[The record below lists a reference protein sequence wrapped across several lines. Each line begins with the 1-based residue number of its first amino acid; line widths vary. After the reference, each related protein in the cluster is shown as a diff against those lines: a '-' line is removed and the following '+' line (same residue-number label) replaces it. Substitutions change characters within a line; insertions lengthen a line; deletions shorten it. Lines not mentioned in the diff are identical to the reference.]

1 MKKKV
6 LNKYA
11 KRRRIAILA
20 VVLVIALIIVLLN
33 IFKVEAHKKPDKI
46 SLMLNNEIVE
56 LEKEMYKEEENIYI
70 SKEDIVKLFDDT
82 LYYNEAEKELITTYN
97 THIALLKVDE
107 TFMVLNDSNVELKGC
122 LTEKDGVIYLPLT
135 DLGIVY
141 DLEIEYSE
149 EYNRVILSST
159 QEEKKQAITLKKATL
174 KEKPSMFSKKIEKL
188 DMSEYVVVLG
198 TEKKYKKVRTENG
211 NIGYVKE
218 NKISNEETI
227 REKMVNPVLDVN
239 IVEDAS
245 DILKQHDNSLF
256 STEKQNV
263 VIPTFFTLDK
273 DQKVLDKTNSST
285 NSFASYTNWIRE
297 NNVQIWATITNSAN
311 ISENLL
317 TYTQRNSV
325 INSIYNYLIQYQ
337 FQGIN
342 IDFDKIDDINSFN
355 RFLIELK
362 PNQEFEAEYSVE
374 LKTKLKES
382 GLKLCITYNNS
393 LDKNKIQNIAD
404 WIIEK

>member
-20 VVLVIALIIVLLN
+20 VVLVITLIIVLLN

-325 INSIYNYLIQYQ
+325 INSIYNYLMQYQ

-362 PNQEFEAEYSVE
+362 P
-374 LKTKLKES
+374 KLKES

>member
-97 THIALLKVDE
+97 THIALLKVDD

-325 INSIYNYLIQYQ
+325 INSIYNYLMQYQ

-362 PNQEFEAEYSVE
+362 P
-374 LKTKLKES
+374 KLKES

>member
-33 IFKVEAHKKPDKI
+33 IFKVQAHKKPDKI

-325 INSIYNYLIQYQ
+325 INSIYNYLMQYQ

-362 PNQEFEAEYSVE
+362 P
-374 LKTKLKES
+374 KLKES

>member
-174 KEKPSMFSKKIEKL
+174 KEKPSMFSKKIEKM

-325 INSIYNYLIQYQ
+325 INSIYNYLMQYQ

-362 PNQEFEAEYSVE
+362 P
-374 LKTKLKES
+374 KLKES

>member
-122 LTEKDGVIYLPLT
+122 LTEKDGIIYLPLT

-325 INSIYNYLIQYQ
+325 INSIYNYLMQYQ

-362 PNQEFEAEYSVE
+362 P
-374 LKTKLKES
+374 KLKES

>member
-1 MKKKV
+1 MNKKV

-20 VVLVIALIIVLLN
+20 IVLAIVLIFILLN
-33 IFKVEAHKKPDKI
+33 IFGGKVHNKPDKI
-46 SLMLNNEIVE
+46 SLMLNNEIVD
-56 LEKEMYKEEENIYI
+56 LEREMYKEEENIYI

-107 TFMVLNDSNVELKGC
+107 TFMVLNDSNIELKGS
-122 LTEKDGVIYLPLT
+122 LTEKSGVVYLPLT

-141 DLEIEYSE
+141 DFELEYSD

-159 QEEKKQAITLKKATL
+159 QEEKKQAITLKKTSL
-174 KEKPSMFSKKIEKL
+174 KEKPSMFYKKIEKL

-211 NIGYVKE
+211 HIGYVKE

-227 REKMVNPVLDVN
+227 REKMIVTALDVSIAEN
-239 IVEDAS
+239 AS
-245 DILKQHDNSLF
+245 DILKQPDSSLL
-256 STEKQNV
+256 SKEKQNV
-263 VIPTFFTLDK
+263 VIPTLFTLDNN
-273 DQKVLDKTNSST
+273 QKVLDKTNSSG
-285 NSFASYTNWIRE
+285 NSFANYINWARE
-297 NNVQIWATITNSAN
+297 NNVQIWATITNSSN

-317 TYTQRNSV
+317 TYAQRNSV
-325 INSIYNYLIQYQ
+325 INSIYNYLMQYQ

-342 IDFDKIDDINSFN
+342 INFDKIDDINSFN

-362 PNQEFEAEYSVE
+362 P
-374 LKTKLKES
+374 KLKES

-393 LDKNKIQNIAD
+393 LDKNKIKSIAD

>member
-227 REKMVNPVLDVN
+227 REKMVNPVSDVN

-325 INSIYNYLIQYQ
+325 INSIYNYLMQYQ

-362 PNQEFEAEYSVE
+362 P
-374 LKTKLKES
+374 KLKES

>member
-20 VVLVIALIIVLLN
+20 IVLAIVLIFILLN
-33 IFKVEAHKKPDKI
+33 IFGGKVHNKPDKI
-46 SLMLNNEIVE
+46 SLMLNNEIVD
-56 LEKEMYKEEENIYI
+56 LEREMYKEEENIYI

-107 TFMVLNDSNVELKGC
+107 TFMVLNDSNIELKGS
-122 LTEKDGVIYLPLT
+122 LTEKSGVVYLPLT

-141 DLEIEYSE
+141 DFELEYSD

-159 QEEKKQAITLKKATL
+159 QEEKKQAITLKKTSL

-227 REKMVNPVLDVN
+227 REKMIVTALDVN
-239 IVEDAS
+239 IAENAS
-245 DILKQHDNSLF
+245 DILKQPDSSLL
-256 STEKQNV
+256 SKEKQNV
-263 VIPTFFTLDK
+263 VIPTLFTLDNN
-273 DQKVLDKTNSST
+273 QKVLDKTNSSG
-285 NSFASYTNWIRE
+285 NSFANYINWARE
-297 NNVQIWATITNSAN
+297 NKVQIWATITNSSN

-317 TYTQRNSV
+317 TYAQRNSV
-325 INSIYNYLIQYQ
+325 INSIYNYLMQYQ

-342 IDFDKIDDINSFN
+342 INFDKIDDINSFN

-362 PNQEFEAEYSVE
+362 P
-374 LKTKLKES
+374 KLKES
-382 GLKLCITYNNS
+382 GLKLFITYNNS
-393 LDKNKIQNIAD
+393 LDKDKIKSIAD

>member
-159 QEEKKQAITLKKATL
+159 QEEKKQAISLKKATL

-227 REKMVNPVLDVN
+227 REKMVNLVLDVN

-325 INSIYNYLIQYQ
+325 INSIYNYLMQYQ

-362 PNQEFEAEYSVE
+362 P
-374 LKTKLKES
+374 KLKES

>member
-20 VVLVIALIIVLLN
+20 IVLAIVLIFILLN
-33 IFKVEAHKKPDKI
+33 IFGGKVHNKPDKI
-46 SLMLNNEIVE
+46 SLMLNNEIVD
-56 LEKEMYKEEENIYI
+56 LEREMYKEEENIYI

-107 TFMVLNDSNVELKGC
+107 TFMVLNDSNIELKGS
-122 LTEKDGVIYLPLT
+122 LTEKSGVVYLPLT

-141 DLEIEYSE
+141 DFELEYSD

-159 QEEKKQAITLKKATL
+159 QEEKKQAITLKKTSL

-227 REKMVNPVLDVN
+227 REKMIVTALDVSIAEN
-239 IVEDAS
+239 AS
-245 DILKQHDNSLF
+245 DILKQPDSSLL
-256 STEKQNV
+256 SKEKQNV
-263 VIPTFFTLDK
+263 VIPTLFTLDNN
-273 DQKVLDKTNSST
+273 QKVLDKTNSSG
-285 NSFASYTNWIRE
+285 NSFANYINWARE
-297 NNVQIWATITNSAN
+297 NNVQIWATITNSSN

-317 TYTQRNSV
+317 TYAQRNSV
-325 INSIYNYLIQYQ
+325 INSIYNYLMQYQ

-342 IDFDKIDDINSFN
+342 INFDKIDDINSFN

-362 PNQEFEAEYSVE
+362 P
-374 LKTKLKES
+374 KLKES

-393 LDKNKIQNIAD
+393 LDKDKIKSIAD

>member
-325 INSIYNYLIQYQ
+325 INSIYNYLMQYQ

-362 PNQEFEAEYSVE
+362 P
-374 LKTKLKES
+374 KLKES

>member
-1 MKKKV
+1 
-6 LNKYA
+6 
-11 KRRRIAILA
+11 
-20 VVLVIALIIVLLN
+20 
-33 IFKVEAHKKPDKI
+33 
-46 SLMLNNEIVE
+46 
-56 LEKEMYKEEENIYI
+56 
-70 SKEDIVKLFDDT
+70 
-82 LYYNEAEKELITTYN
+82 
-97 THIALLKVDE
+97 
-107 TFMVLNDSNVELKGC
+107 MVLNDSNVELKGC

-325 INSIYNYLIQYQ
+325 INSIYNYLMQYQ

-362 PNQEFEAEYSVE
+362 P
-374 LKTKLKES
+374 KLKES

>member
-149 EYNRVILSST
+149 EYNRVILSS
-159 QEEKKQAITLKKATL
+159 E
-174 KEKPSMFSKKIEKL
+174 
-188 DMSEYVVVLG
+188 
-198 TEKKYKKVRTENG
+198 
-211 NIGYVKE
+211 
-218 NKISNEETI
+218 
-227 REKMVNPVLDVN
+227 
-239 IVEDAS
+239 
-245 DILKQHDNSLF
+245 LF
-256 STEKQNV
+256 K
-263 VIPTFFTLDK
+263 
-273 DQKVLDKTNSST
+273 
-285 NSFASYTNWIRE
+285 
-297 NNVQIWATITNSAN
+297 
-311 ISENLL
+311 
-317 TYTQRNSV
+317 
-325 INSIYNYLIQYQ
+325 
-337 FQGIN
+337 
-342 IDFDKIDDINSFN
+342 
-355 RFLIELK
+355 
-362 PNQEFEAEYSVE
+362 
-374 LKTKLKES
+374 
-382 GLKLCITYNNS
+382 
-393 LDKNKIQNIAD
+393 
-404 WIIEK
+404 

>member
-174 KEKPSMFSKKIEKL
+174 KEKTSMFSKKIEKL

-239 IVEDAS
+239 IIEDAS

-325 INSIYNYLIQYQ
+325 INSIYNYLMQYQ

-342 IDFDKIDDINSFN
+342 IDFDKIDDVNSFN

-362 PNQEFEAEYSVE
+362 P
-374 LKTKLKES
+374 KLKES

>member
-56 LEKEMYKEEENIYI
+56 LEKEMYKEEEKIYI

-227 REKMVNPVLDVN
+227 REKMVTPSLDVN
-239 IVEDAS
+239 IVEAAS

-325 INSIYNYLIQYQ
+325 INSIYNYLMQYQ

-362 PNQEFEAEYSVE
+362 P
-374 LKTKLKES
+374 KLKES

>member
-227 REKMVNPVLDVN
+227 REKMVNLVLDVN
-239 IVEDAS
+239 IIEDAS

-325 INSIYNYLIQYQ
+325 INSIYNYLMQYQ

-362 PNQEFEAEYSVE
+362 P
-374 LKTKLKES
+374 KLKES

>member
-159 QEEKKQAITLKKATL
+159 QEEKKQAITLKKATI

-325 INSIYNYLIQYQ
+325 INSIYNYLMQYQ

-362 PNQEFEAEYSVE
+362 P
-374 LKTKLKES
+374 KLKES

>member
-20 VVLVIALIIVLLN
+20 VVLAIALIIVLLN

-325 INSIYNYLIQYQ
+325 INSIYNYLMQYQ

-362 PNQEFEAEYSVE
+362 P
-374 LKTKLKES
+374 KLKES

>member
-1 MKKKV
+1 
-6 LNKYA
+6 
-11 KRRRIAILA
+11 
-20 VVLVIALIIVLLN
+20 
-33 IFKVEAHKKPDKI
+33 
-46 SLMLNNEIVE
+46 MLNNEIVD
-56 LEKEMYKEEENIYI
+56 LEREMYKEEENIYI

-107 TFMVLNDSNVELKGC
+107 TFMVLNDSNIELKGS
-122 LTEKDGVIYLPLT
+122 LTEKSGVVYLPLT

-141 DLEIEYSE
+141 DFELEYSD

-159 QEEKKQAITLKKATL
+159 QEEKKQAITLKKTSL

-227 REKMVNPVLDVN
+227 REKMIVTALDVN
-239 IVEDAS
+239 IAENAS
-245 DILKQHDNSLF
+245 DILKQPDSSLL
-256 STEKQNV
+256 SKEKQNV
-263 VIPTFFTLDK
+263 VIPTLFTLDNN
-273 DQKVLDKTNSST
+273 QKVLDKTNSSG
-285 NSFASYTNWIRE
+285 NSFANYINWARE
-297 NNVQIWATITNSAN
+297 NNVQIWATITNSSN

-317 TYTQRNSV
+317 TYAQRNSV
-325 INSIYNYLIQYQ
+325 INSIYNYLMQYQ

-342 IDFDKIDDINSFN
+342 INFDKIDDINSFN

-362 PNQEFEAEYSVE
+362 P
-374 LKTKLKES
+374 KLKES

-393 LDKNKIQNIAD
+393 LDKDKIKSIAD

>member
-56 LEKEMYKEEENIYI
+56 LEKEMYKEEEKIYI

-325 INSIYNYLIQYQ
+325 INSIYNYLMQYQ

-362 PNQEFEAEYSVE
+362 P
-374 LKTKLKES
+374 KLKES

>member
-362 PNQEFEAEYSVE
+362 P
-374 LKTKLKES
+374 KLKES

>member
-239 IVEDAS
+239 IIEDAS

-325 INSIYNYLIQYQ
+325 INSIYNYLMQYQ

-362 PNQEFEAEYSVE
+362 P
-374 LKTKLKES
+374 KLKES

>member
-174 KEKPSMFSKKIEKL
+174 KEKTSMFSKKIEKL

-239 IVEDAS
+239 IIEDAS

-325 INSIYNYLIQYQ
+325 INSIYNYLMQYQ

-362 PNQEFEAEYSVE
+362 P
-374 LKTKLKES
+374 KLKES

>member
-174 KEKPSMFSKKIEKL
+174 KEKTSMFSKKIEKL

-325 INSIYNYLIQYQ
+325 INSIYNYLMQYQ

-362 PNQEFEAEYSVE
+362 P
-374 LKTKLKES
+374 KLKES

>member
-1 MKKKV
+1 
-6 LNKYA
+6 
-11 KRRRIAILA
+11 
-20 VVLVIALIIVLLN
+20 
-33 IFKVEAHKKPDKI
+33 
-46 SLMLNNEIVE
+46 
-56 LEKEMYKEEENIYI
+56 
-70 SKEDIVKLFDDT
+70 
-82 LYYNEAEKELITTYN
+82 
-97 THIALLKVDE
+97 
-107 TFMVLNDSNVELKGC
+107 
-122 LTEKDGVIYLPLT
+122 
-135 DLGIVY
+135 
-141 DLEIEYSE
+141 
-149 EYNRVILSST
+149 
-159 QEEKKQAITLKKATL
+159 
-174 KEKPSMFSKKIEKL
+174 MFSKKIEKL

-325 INSIYNYLIQYQ
+325 INSIYNYLMQYQ

-362 PNQEFEAEYSVE
+362 P
-374 LKTKLKES
+374 KLKES

>member
-1 MKKKV
+1 MEHFFEK
-6 LNKYA
+6 
-11 KRRRIAILA
+11 
-20 VVLVIALIIVLLN
+20 N
-33 IFKVEAHKKPDKI
+33 IRK
-46 SLMLNNEIVE
+46 
-56 LEKEMYKEEENIYI
+56 
-70 SKEDIVKLFDDT
+70 
-82 LYYNEAEKELITTYN
+82 
-97 THIALLKVDE
+97 
-107 TFMVLNDSNVELKGC
+107 
-122 LTEKDGVIYLPLT
+122 
-135 DLGIVY
+135 
-141 DLEIEYSE
+141 
-149 EYNRVILSST
+149 
-159 QEEKKQAITLKKATL
+159 
-174 KEKPSMFSKKIEKL
+174 FSKKIEKL

-227 REKMVNPVLDVN
+227 REKMVNPVSDVN

-325 INSIYNYLIQYQ
+325 INSIYNYLMQYQ

-362 PNQEFEAEYSVE
+362 P
-374 LKTKLKES
+374 KLKES

>member
-11 KRRRIAILA
+11 KRRRIAILT
-20 VVLVIALIIVLLN
+20 VVLVITLIIVLLN

-325 INSIYNYLIQYQ
+325 INSIYNYLMQYQ

-362 PNQEFEAEYSVE
+362 P
-374 LKTKLKES
+374 KLKES

>member
-20 VVLVIALIIVLLN
+20 IVLAIVLIFILLN
-33 IFKVEAHKKPDKI
+33 IFGGKVHNKPDKI
-46 SLMLNNEIVE
+46 SLMLNNEIVD
-56 LEKEMYKEEENIYI
+56 LEREMYKEEENIYI

-107 TFMVLNDSNVELKGC
+107 TFMVLNDSNIELKGS
-122 LTEKDGVIYLPLT
+122 LTEKSGVVYLPLT

-141 DLEIEYSE
+141 DFELEYSD

-159 QEEKKQAITLKKATL
+159 QEEKKQAITLKKTSL

-227 REKMVNPVLDVN
+227 REKMIVTALDVSIAEN
-239 IVEDAS
+239 AS
-245 DILKQHDNSLF
+245 DILKQPDSSLL
-256 STEKQNV
+256 SKEKQNV
-263 VIPTFFTLDK
+263 VIPTLFTLDNN
-273 DQKVLDKTNSST
+273 QKVLDKTNSSG
-285 NSFASYTNWIRE
+285 NSFANYINWARE
-297 NNVQIWATITNSAN
+297 NNVQIWATITNSSN

-317 TYTQRNSV
+317 TYAQRNSV
-325 INSIYNYLIQYQ
+325 INSIYNYLMQYQ

-342 IDFDKIDDINSFN
+342 INFDKIDDINSFN

-362 PNQEFEAEYSVE
+362 P
-374 LKTKLKES
+374 KLKES

-393 LDKNKIQNIAD
+393 LDKNKIKSIAD

>member
-135 DLGIVY
+135 DLGIIY

-325 INSIYNYLIQYQ
+325 INSIYNYLMQYQ

-362 PNQEFEAEYSVE
+362 P
-374 LKTKLKES
+374 KLKES

>member
-122 LTEKDGVIYLPLT
+122 LTEKDGAIYLPLT

-325 INSIYNYLIQYQ
+325 INSIYNYLMQYQ

-362 PNQEFEAEYSVE
+362 P
-374 LKTKLKES
+374 KLKES